1 MLSISKNVRSLL
13 AAALPLVAA
22 TSMAQLAPT
31 AIPSSKTMY
40 RTKSILCNETEKIV
54 FSCRLENKKAV
65 SLCSSQNL
73 SKNMGYVIYR
83 YGSSI
88 RNIELSYPEIDI
100 SNQSNLNNLHED
112 YFRLDL
118 SQTQNESKATIVFY
132 IDGFGYALGTGNS
145 YFLYDGRK
153 KVKNYISVWDHRGV
167 TQAIHR
173 CIEETVVGDV
183 SSLKSV
189 LKKN

>member
-1 MLSISKNVRSLL
+1 MPSIPKTVRSLL
-13 AAALPLVAA
+13 FAAFSFIAV
-22 TSMAQLAPT
+22 TSMAQLARSTMPNSK
-31 AIPSSKTMY
+31 AIN
-40 RTKSILCNETEKIV
+40 RTKSILCNASEKIV

-65 SLCSSQNL
+65 SLCSSLNL
-73 SKNMGYVIYR
+73 SNNVGYMVYR

-100 SNQSNLNNLHED
+100 SNQSNSTTFHED

-118 SQTQNESKATIVFY
+118 SQTQNESKATVVFY
-132 IDGFGYALGTGNS
+132 IDGFGYGLGTGNS

-153 KVKNYISVWDHRGV
+153 KVKNYVAVWDHKGV

-173 CIEETVVGDV
+173 CAEETVVGDL
-183 SSLKSV
+183 SSLKPV